1 MRKPYSL
8 EAKDVSLS
16 LSKDPYGPKEK
27 QDLGKPKKHF
37 SEHKIVFQLLFT
49 LIWKPT

>member
-27 QDLGKPKKHF
+27 QDLGNSSNLEFRP
-37 SEHKIVFQLLFT
+37 
-49 LIWKPT
+49 